1 MVKGSF
7 LPKLISIAI
16 LSTKHYNP
24 VSLRHFLL
32 NQTVVG
38 ITGED
43 NMNILALV
51 FGYLLGSIPTAYL
64 VARAKTGGGT
74 KALGSGNVGGLNTI
88 RQVGLSA
95 GLAVIAIDMVK
106 GALAIIMAYYALKV
120 DTIFVLGAGVMAVV
134 GHNWMVW
141 LRFRGGRGM
150 AATVG
155 VLAAA
160 TLIYGYDWIF
170 LIFIGIILL
179 VGLISRNIV
188 LGNAVALF
196 ALPVIVYFAT
206 KSNLA
211 TWMSSAVLAIII
223 VKFAPAAIADMRR
236 RGLKALGPDE
246 VKAKQADGKE

>member
-1 MVKGSF
+1 M
-7 LPKLISIAI
+7 
-16 LSTKHYNP
+16 
-24 VSLRHFLL
+24 
-32 NQTVVG
+32 VG

-43 NMNILALV
+43 DMNILALV

-74 KALGSGNVGGLNTI
+74 KALGNGNVGGLNTI
-88 RQVGLSA
+88 RQVGMSA

-106 GALAIIMAYYALKV
+106 GALAIIMAHYALKV
-120 DTIFVLGAGVMAVV
+120 DTIFVFGAGVMAVV

-160 TLIYGYDWIF
+160 TFIYGYGWIF

-196 ALPVIVYFAT
+196 ILPFLIYFAT
-206 KSNLA
+206 KSTLA
-211 TWMSSAVLAIII
+211 TWMALITLAVI
-223 VKFAPAAIADMRR
+223 VIKFAPAAISDMRR

-246 VKAKQADGKE
+246 VKAKKDDGKE